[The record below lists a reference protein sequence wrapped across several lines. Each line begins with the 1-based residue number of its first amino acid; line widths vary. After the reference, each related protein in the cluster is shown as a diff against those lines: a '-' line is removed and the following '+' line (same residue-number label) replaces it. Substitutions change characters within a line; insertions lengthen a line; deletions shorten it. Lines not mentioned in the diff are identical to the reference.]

1 MYKFLKFTQLKKF
14 PTTKANSVLKHMLKL
29 KSNELKLVPFE
40 AYHDLNQ
47 EDLLKQAE
55 EHQLNLYGLWML
67 PQISAYFGTWQAVP
81 LETGLLD
88 PKATAR
94 YNIKNSWDI
103 GLWRVVTQLKRGAL
117 VKTQSSEWGRNYSQ
131 LVPLILAGQKR
142 HQGIAYQRWELEGL
156 DSLVHK
162 ELLEVMQYS
171 GDCLSLGSD
180 RLIEIRNFGLTART
194 GVKSGQQNKP
204 TSQWKLHGLQATP
217 FAGAPTLLST
227 IMCQIWV
234 AHPSLRTELMIL
246 DPENWDQMPKPLV
259 VGEVFGGLGSK
270 EKTNVKMPQGE
281 LKLPWED

>member
-1 MYKFLKFTQLKKF
+1 
-14 PTTKANSVLKHMLKL
+14 MLKL

-40 AYHDLNQ
+40 AYHDLNH

-81 LETGLLD
+81 LDDCRLD
-88 PKATAR
+88 PRATAR
-94 YNIKNSWDI
+94 RNIKTSWDI

-131 LVPLILAGQKR
+131 LVPLILAGMKR
-142 HQGIAYQRWELEGL
+142 HQGIAYQRWKLEGL

-162 ELLEVMQYS
+162 ELLEVMQYR
-171 GDCLSLGSD
+171 GDCLGLGSEE
-180 RLIEIRNFGLTART
+180 LIEIRNFGLTART
-194 GVKSGQQNKP
+194 GAKAGQQNKP
-204 TSQWKLHGLQATP
+204 TSQWKLHGLGATQ

-259 VGEVFGGLGSK
+259 VGEVFSGLGSK